1 MKQQY
6 PYLPIYTLQQSDFI
20 HESRG
25 QVRIQPLGL
34 IFVHRTEGMGVF
46 RDVIARIKDFMG
58 GNVGS
63 YNNSVYSDLILPA
76 LRELSD
82 RAHEIYQSDALG
94 PPDAITGFSM
104 EVVPLSSK
112 NMSMMQVT
120 LYGTVVKLHPVI
132 PQVDLRERPDEA
144 VASQ

>member
-6 PYLPIYTLQQSDFI
+6 PYLPIYTIQQSEFI
-20 HESRG
+20 HDSKGR
-25 QVRIQPLGL
+25 VRIQPLGL

-63 YNNSVYSDLILPA
+63 YNNSVYSDLIVPA

-82 RAHEIYQSDALG
+82 RAHDVYGSDELG
-94 PPDAITGFSM
+94 APDAITGFSM

-120 LYGTVVKLHPVI
+120 LYGTVVKLHPDSPSVA
-132 PQVDLRERPDEA
+132 LAERKDEA
-144 VASQ
+144 AV